1 LAGIDIREVSG
12 RRDLTNF
19 IELPNRLYG
28 AEKFYIPYLS
38 SDRRKFLN
46 KKKNPFF
53 HHSQAAYYMA
63 YKNGTPVGR
72 IAAVINDLHNQYHG
86 EKTGFFGF
94 FDCFDDFD
102 VARSLLSAAEDFVHR
117 RGMSLIRG
125 PMNFSTND
133 EIGLLIEGY
142 ESYPVFMMTWNPAYY
157 IELYEKLHL
166 KKAED
171 VLAYYLD
178 EKTLPSERVLR
189 VVDKIKARSRITVR
203 TVNMNDF
210 HRELELI
217 RTIYNNAWSKN
228 WGFVPMTPEEFN
240 HIAGDFKK
248 IIDPELVILA
258 FVDNEPAGFSLAM
271 PDYNVIFKKMNGKLF
286 PLGLLKFLYYTK
298 IHKIM
303 TGARI
308 MTLGIVDKYRNLG
321 LDMVLYYETF
331 TRGTRRGFHW
341 GELSW
346 ILERNTLMNKGAA
359 AMGARI
365 YKRYRVFEKPL

>member
-1 LAGIDIREVSG
+1 MTGIEIRGVNG

-19 IELPNRLYG
+19 IELPNRLYRT
-28 AEKFYIPYLS
+28 EKFYIPYLS
-38 SDRRKFLN
+38 ADRRKFLD

-53 HHSQAAYYMA
+53 RHSQAAYYMA

-72 IAAVINDLHNQYHG
+72 IAAITNDLHNQYHG
-86 EKTGFFGF
+86 EKAGFFGF
-94 FDCFDDFD
+94 FDCPNDLDL
-102 VARSLLSAAEDFVHR
+102 ARSLLSAAEDFVR
-117 RGMSLIRG
+117 RQGMSLIRG

-157 IELYEKLHL
+157 IELYEKLGF
-166 KKAED
+166 KKVED

-178 EKTLPSERVLR
+178 EKTLPSERILR
-189 VVDKIKARSRITVR
+189 VVNKIKARSRITVR

-248 IIDPELVILA
+248 IIDPELVLLA

-286 PLGLLKFLYYTK
+286 PLGLLKFLYYTR

-308 MTLGIVDKYRNLG
+308 MTLGIVPKYRNLG

-359 AMGARI
+359 VMGARI
-365 YKRYRVFEKPL
+365 YKRYRIFDKPL